1 MWSREILKDRAKKVL
16 KVSYWRAFLVS
27 LVLAIIGGSDTNFTN
42 LNWTSNNRSSMN
54 GYTPF
59 PKIITNIFPF
69 LLLITVTITIAIIV
83 FAIVARVLVGYPL
96 EVGGKRYFVQSAQNN
111 IDLNYLSYGFGN
123 ERYFNIITTML
134 WRSVLT
140 FLWTLLLIVSG
151 IIKSYAYRLVPYIL
165 SDNPCISRARAL
177 ELSDK
182 MTDGDKMDMWILDLS
197 FIGWYLLGTI
207 LLFVGVL
214 FVMPYEN
221 ATKAELYLELRKD
234 ALDQGICSYEE
245 LQLKHPLNIDL

>member
-1 MWSREILKDRAKKVL
+1 MWSREVLKNRAKAVL
-16 KVSYWRAFLVS
+16 KISYWKAFLVS
-27 LVLAIIGGSDTNFTN
+27 LVLAIIGGNENSSFN
-42 LNWTSNNRSSMN
+42 LNWNSGNRTSTN

-59 PKIITNIFPF
+59 PEIITNIFPF
-69 LLLITVTITIAIIV
+69 LLLITVTIIIV
-83 FAIVARVLVGYPL
+83 LFLFAVAFRILVGYPL
-96 EVGGKRYFVQSAQNN
+96 EVGGRRFFVQSSQNN
-111 IDLNYLSYGFGN
+111 VDLNYLGYGFGN
-123 ERYFNIITTML
+123 GKYLNIVTTML
-134 WRSVLT
+134 WRSILT
-140 FLWTLLLIVSG
+140 FLWTLLLIVPG
-151 IIKSYAYRLVPYIL
+151 IIKTYAYRMVPYIL
-165 SDNPCISRARAL
+165 SDNPNISRTRAL

-182 MTDGDKMDMWILDLS
+182 MTDGNKMDMWILDLS

-245 LQLKHPLNIDL
+245 LQLKQPLNIDL

>member
-1 MWSREILKDRAKKVL
+1 MWSREILKDRAKAVL

-27 LVLAIIGGSDTNFTN
+27 LVLAIIGGSDTSSTN
-42 LNWTSNNRSSMN
+42 LNWTSGNHSSMN

-69 LLLITVTITIAIIV
+69 LLLITITIIIV
-83 FAIVARVLVGYPL
+83 IILFALVFRVLVGYPL
-96 EVGGKRYFVQSAQNN
+96 EVGGKRFFVQSSQNN
-111 IDLNYLSYGFGN
+111 IDLNYLGYGFGN
-123 ERYFNIITTML
+123 GRYFNIVTTML
-134 WRSVLT
+134 WRTILI
-140 FLWTLLLIVSG
+140 FLWTLLFIVPG
-151 IIKSYAYRLVPYIL
+151 IIKSYAYKMVPYIL
-165 SDNPCISRARAL
+165 SDNPNISRTRAL

-214 FVMPYEN
+214 FVLPYEN

-245 LQLKHPLNIDL
+245 LQLKQPLIFD